1 MSVAPE
7 PVATTRIEIGS
18 AGKVS
23 RAAAAGH
30 APTTPRPLCTALAI
44 LLALLAALAP
54 DTARAHMPIARFE
67 RLTIAEDLARAPVT
81 AILQD
86 RIGFIWLGT
95 AEGLYRYDGYS
106 FTAFAHNPAEPGTL
120 PDNAIQQ
127 LYEDSTGRLWVGTS
141 RGLSRFDRDRGRF
154 ERIALGS
161 AEPHPSRD
169 AITGIAEDG
178 AGSLWVSSISGTI
191 SRLGPDGALLAAYR
205 PAPASSVARLQADLD
220 GRLWAGLTA
229 GLFRFDP
236 ERDRFEPI
244 PFAADGLPRSVSAL
258 HAGRDGGLWVGT
270 PAGLFA
276 LDRSGRPVEHLA
288 HDPADPRSLSSA
300 AVSAIVEGRDGTL
313 WVGTRSAGLNA
324 RDPTTGAV
332 TRHRFDAGRTNS
344 LGGDTVW
351 ALYED
356 RAGLI
361 WVAGPGGTASIFN
374 PVTRVFQ
381 TYGPD
386 PTQPL
391 SLSHRSITALHVGT
405 DGAIWIGDIGD
416 EGLAR
421 FDRDA
426 GTIVSYRH
434 NPADPTSPPGDQ
446 MLELLEDRAGVVW
459 AGIAGHG
466 LVALDHAG
474 RVLARYRRIPG
485 DSASLQA
492 DHVYELL
499 EDRAGMLWLGTDDG
513 VSLLDRRSE
522 RFRPY
527 YRSPG
532 DLDGLSGTQI
542 SALHEARDGTIWLGT
557 VQDGLFRY
565 SPASGRLTHYP
576 PDAANPQSLNHR
588 RVYAIDEGPVGH
600 IWVATDAGLS
610 RLDPMVGD
618 FIHFG
623 ERDGLPAPA
632 ILCALVGPKGEVWV
646 AARRGLARLDPI
658 SREVRRYGAR
668 DGLQVDYFSSAC
680 TRGRDGE
687 LIFGGRGGLTVFRP
701 EQVQP
706 AGYAPPV
713 VLTAIE
719 VLNQPA
725 ALEREIATLDAV
737 ALSHEEN
744 VVSFT
749 FAALDYADPLR
760 VQYEYMLEGFDEGW
774 VAAGPWRRATYTNLD
789 GGNYLFRVRAA
800 GSGGVW
806 NEQGVRLAITV
817 ATPPWRSWWAY
828 GLYIVASAG
837 AVAGAAWGWAQ
848 RRANRRL
855 AAEVRERRRVE
866 IEQRQLYAVA
876 AGLREVLAV
885 INSNRPLPEVL
896 QFIIVQACRL
906 LDVEAGQIY
915 RLRPPDDNA
924 PDQPGTLRVEASEG
938 FASASVGAV
947 LQNLPLTLSY
957 QAIAQRRPLT
967 MADARPT
974 FERLLAQPELGAGQ
988 RELVEEVRARF
999 RTILAVPLVL
1009 KEEVF
1014 GTITLYDSRIRDFGD
1029 EEINLALAF
1038 ARQSAL
1044 AIENARLRQQAAQ
1057 AALREERSRL
1067 ARELHD
1073 SVTQS
1078 LYSLGL
1084 LAQSWRL
1091 SAREEGHAEAERQ
1104 YDQVVAIT
1112 HQALK
1117 EMRLLIGQLRQP
1129 ELEKEG
1135 LVGAVQRRL
1144 EAVERRVGSQI
1155 RVESEGDMD
1164 LPLPVAEQLYW
1175 IIQEALNNALK
1186 HAAATA
1192 VTIRFQRL
1200 DPRSYAV
1207 TVSDNGTGFEPG
1219 CAAEGFGLAGMRERA
1234 AQLGATIHIRS
1245 APNQGTVIALHGTLH

>member
-1 MSVAPE
+1 MTGIPPAPLL
-7 PVATTRIEIGS
+7 
-18 AGKVS
+18 
-23 RAAAAGH
+23 RAALLRCSG
-30 APTTPRPLCTALAI
+30 PLRIVLAI
-44 LLALLAALAP
+44 LLALLAALVP
-54 DTARAHMPIARFE
+54 DRVRAHMPIARFE
-67 RLTIAEDLARAPVT
+67 RLTIAEELARAPIT

-86 RIGFIWLGT
+86 RIGFLWLGT

-106 FTAFAHNPAEPGTL
+106 FTAFAHDPAEPATL
-120 PDNAIQQ
+120 PDNVIHE
-127 LYEDSTGRLWVGTS
+127 LYEDGRGRLWVGTG

-154 ERIALGS
+154 ERIAS
-161 AEPHPSRD
+161 NPDESRPAQD
-169 AITGIAEDG
+169 AVTGIVEDG
-178 AGSLWVSSISGTI
+178 AGSLWVSSISGTV
-191 SRLGPDGALLAAYR
+191 SRIGPDGALLAAYR
-205 PAPASSVARLQADLD
+205 PTPESGVARLQVDLD
-220 GRLWAGLTA
+220 GRLWAGLA
-229 GLFRFDP
+229 NGLFRFDR

-244 PFAADGLPRSVSAL
+244 RFAADGLSRSVSAL
-258 HAGRDGGLWVGT
+258 HAGRDGRLWIGT
-270 PAGLFA
+270 PEGLFA
-276 LDRSGRPVEHLA
+276 LDRSGRPVAHVV
-288 HDPADPRSLSSA
+288 HDPDNPRSLSSD

-313 WVGTRSAGLNA
+313 WVGTHNAGLNA
-324 RDPTTGAV
+324 RDPTTGAFV
-332 TRHRFDAGRTNS
+332 RHRFDAGRASS
-344 LGGDTVW
+344 LGGDAVW

-361 WVAGPGGTASIFN
+361 WAAGPGGTASIFN
-374 PVTRVFQ
+374 PATRVFQ
-381 TYGPD
+381 IYGPD

-391 SLSHRSITALHVGT
+391 SLPHRSITALYGSA
-405 DGAIWIGDIGD
+405 DGAVWIGDSGD
-416 EGLAR
+416 AGLAR
-421 FDRDA
+421 FDPAA
-426 GTIVSYRH
+426 GTIVGYRH
-434 NPADPTSPPGDQ
+434 NPADPTTPPGDQ
-446 MLELLEDRAGVVW
+446 LLELFEDRAGVVW

-466 LVALDHAG
+466 LVALDEAG
-474 RVLARYRRIPG
+474 RVRAHYRHAPG
-485 DSASLQA
+485 NPNSLQD
-492 DHVYELL
+492 DHVYEVL
-499 EDRAGMLWLGTDDG
+499 EDRAGMLWIGTNDG
-513 VSLLDRRSE
+513 MSLLNRESE

-527 YRSPG
+527 YRTPG
-532 DLDGLSGTQI
+532 DLEALNGAQI
-542 SALHEARDGTIWLGT
+542 SAIHEARDGTIWIGT

-565 SPASGRLTHYP
+565 SPAAGRLMQYP
-576 PDAANPQSLNHR
+576 HGAANPQSLNHS
-588 RVYAIDEGPVGH
+588 RVHAIDEGPVGH
-600 IWVATDAGLS
+600 VWVATDAGLS
-610 RLDPMVGD
+610 RLDPLVGE
-618 FIHFG
+618 FVHFG

-632 ILCALVGPKGEVWV
+632 ILCALVGPNGEVWV
-646 AARRGLARLDPI
+646 AARRGLARLDPL
-658 SREVRRYGAR
+658 SGEVRRYGAR

-680 TRGRDGE
+680 ARGRDGE
-687 LIFGGRGGLTVFRP
+687 LIFGSRGGLAVFRP

-706 AGYAPPV
+706 AAYAPPV

-719 VLNQPA
+719 VLNQPV
-725 ALEREIATLDAV
+725 ALERDIATLDTFT
-737 ALSHEEN
+737 LSHEED

-760 VQYEYMLEGFDEGW
+760 VQYEYMLEGFDDDW

-800 GSGGVW
+800 GSGGTW
-806 NEQGVRLAITV
+806 NEQGVRLALTV

-828 GLYIVASAG
+828 GFYIVASAG

-915 RLRPPDDNA
+915 RLRPPDDKTPNA
-924 PDQPGTLRVEASEG
+924 PGTLRVEASEG

-967 MADARPT
+967 AANARPT
-974 FERLLAQPELGAGQ
+974 FDRLLAQPALGAGQ
-988 RELVEEVRARF
+988 RELVEEVRSRF

-1014 GTITLYDSRIRDFGD
+1014 GTITLYDSRVREFGD

-1091 SAREEGHAEAERQ
+1091 SAREDGQAEAERQ
-1104 YDQVVAIT
+1104 YDQVVSIT

-1144 EAVERRVGSQI
+1144 EAVERRVGAQI

-1192 VTIRFQRL
+1192 VKICFQRI
-1200 DPRSYAV
+1200 DPRNYAI
-1207 TVSDNGTGFEPG
+1207 TVSDNGNGFEPG
-1219 CAAEGFGLAGMRERA
+1219 CVAEGFGLAGMRERA
-1234 AQLGATIHIRS
+1234 AQLGATMTICS
-1245 APNQGTVIALHGTLH
+1245 APRQGTVITLQGTLD